1 MHPAPYLVPQKAEGG
16 TYDLYQLPRETPKEI
31 SDNPES
37 KRGLGLAACFVA
49 RNRFAVLDK
58 NGMVYIRNLNN
69 ELTKTLK
76 VPNSVDNI
84 FYAGTGLLLLRTEES
99 MALLDIQRKEVR
111 GAGLKKQGT
120 RGMRALRPMVGV
132 SGWVCRS
139 SRSSRWHRSS
149 TSSGPTT
156 CSTSH
161 SSPSTVRGQGQ
172 RRGQGQGMEA
182 GAGAG
187 DGGRGRGGGWG
198 GGWGQG
204 KGACA
209 GRGVG
214 NAVRGD
220 PAATNVAAQPPAP

>member
-1 MHPAPYLVPQKAEGG
+1 MLQKVEGG

-31 SDNPES
+31 SDNPDS

-111 GAGLKKQGT
+111 AAAP
-120 RGMRALRPMVGV
+120 R
-132 SGWVCRS
+132 C
-139 SRSSRWHRSS
+139 
-149 TSSGPTT
+149 
-156 CSTSH
+156 
-161 SSPSTVRGQGQ
+161 
-172 RRGQGQGMEA
+172 RRGE
-182 GAGAG
+182 GAASALLTAINVL
-187 DGGRGRGGGWG
+187 RHVRSRRSPRPS
-198 GGWGQG
+198 QVL
-204 KGACA
+204 AEL
-209 GRGVG
+209 
-214 NAVRGD
+214 AVPPVKYVVWSND
-220 PAATNVAAQPPAP
+220 MSHVALIAKHCTHARL